1 MKATELRSKVLQFY
15 LNTISFNIYYQANLP
30 ASGSTRA
37 EDAVER
43 SRQISKNLLLMKYP
57 ARSVSDSSIMLTTPL
72 ELKYSSFNKEG
83 IVSKTGDLTNSE
95 VRIFIYL
102 LSF

>member
-1 MKATELRSKVLQFY
+1 MKASELRSKVIQFH
-15 LNTISFNIYYQANLP
+15 LKTINFNIYYQANLP

-43 SRQISKNLLLMKYP
+43 SKQISQNLLLMKYP
-57 ARSVSDSSIMLTTPL
+57 ARPVSDSSIMLTTPL
-72 ELKYSSFNKEG
+72 ELKYTSFNKEG
-83 IVSKTGDLTNSE
+83 VVSKTGDLTNSE

-102 LSF
+102 LFF